1 MTSRDYQMMVNALS
15 EVTKRRD
22 AELAGAERAYQDSS
36 AQAAGELA
44 RAEGEAA
51 EADRW
56 AGAAAAAVLDIDR
69 EAARIWDQ
77 LRRVPGVRARTLG
90 EIPEPAAV
98 EALPRVAIPRGPDA
112 TEYVD
117 DRPESARALLDRA
130 CERVAERTRPVRRRP
145 LPRWLLPV
153 LPIVGALVAA
163 AAGLFAGG
171 LVTMGSSAAGAP
183 GTLLRPIGWLAFLLA
198 PSAGVPVTAWLAHRI
213 LNARLDIGGVG
224 LTLLG
229 GMLAAAA
236 LSFTFAH

>member
-1 MTSRDYQMMVNALS
+1 VTSRDYQLMVNALAD
-15 EVTKRRD
+15 VAKRRD

-36 AQAAGELA
+36 GAAAGELA

-69 EAARIWDQ
+69 EATRVWEQ
-77 LRRVPGVRARTLG
+77 LRRVPGIRARALG
-90 EIPEPAAV
+90 EVPDPAPV

-112 TEYVD
+112 TEYVEERRD
-117 DRPESARALLDRA
+117 SARTLLDRA
-130 CERVAERTRPVRRRP
+130 AERVEERTRPIRRRP
-145 LPRWLLPV
+145 LPRWLLAA
-153 LPIVGALVAA
+153 LPLVGALVAGLT
-163 AAGLFAGG
+163 GLFAGG
-171 LVTMGSSAAGAP
+171 LVAIGSADGSTA
-183 GTLLRPIGWLAFLLA
+183 TLVRSVGWLAFLLA
-198 PSAGVPVTAWLAHRI
+198 PSAGVPVAAWVAHRT

-236 LSFTFAH
+236 LSFTFTQ